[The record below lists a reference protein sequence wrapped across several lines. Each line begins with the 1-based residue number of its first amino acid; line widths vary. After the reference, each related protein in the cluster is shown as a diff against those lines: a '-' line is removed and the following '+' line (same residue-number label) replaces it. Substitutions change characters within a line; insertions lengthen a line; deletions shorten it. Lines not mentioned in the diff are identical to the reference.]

1 MLLPIRTFLLF
12 KAFHVDVSGVLNS
25 VNKPRE
31 STVPPSNTIT
41 SSAGEQTPVTT
52 IAQTVA
58 QRPKQTTNSGENVP
72 VTESQVVT
80 NGKST
85 EKSAYEKSQTSANT
99 LAPSSPAISPTT
111 CPEQVQKNNNMNTD
125 SISTVEG
132 NENNVDVS
140 NDTGHNVVTIDDNQ
154 KNNVSNGDVVINNAR
169 SIGQNRPVGFNLS
182 FGTEKSSKVSDDN
195 SNTLKSLNETVS
207 NKGRDARNTNHKRKR
222 DNTKD
227 IDVISAKRL
236 NSEGNKGDGE
246 TEEYLNEQTS
256 VLLSD
261 KRHGIAHDIVVLDE
275 GLSEEEV
282 NSDGS
287 LRRTSK
293 RKLDQSGH
301 TIQTRANKRSKKTGS
316 ERSLS
321 SDTSTCNIERVE
333 TASRRY
339 PKRSTRNQP
348 DVNSNTLVGS
358 TAGVSEC
365 TSTSNMSR
373 NNSMSSRGVSS
384 TGVEKSTCSNVRRVA
399 INSDKPRVP
408 AIPPLPPSA
417 TTLSAFRKLLLLR
430 KDLQSQANRLNV
442 NNHGM
447 NDSDQ
452 PDSQTTSLVNPLPDR
467 LVLVSNMNQT
477 SHEEF
482 RNSVAY
488 QQLLNRFKG
497 LFLWPG
503 FLSLVDPNLQKSN
516 NNEDQSQTA
525 RTPKRQRRK
534 YRRQTR

>member
-1 MLLPIRTFLLF
+1 M
-12 KAFHVDVSGVLNS
+12 
-25 VNKPRE
+25 
-31 STVPPSNTIT
+31 
-41 SSAGEQTPVTT
+41 
-52 IAQTVA
+52 
-58 QRPKQTTNSGENVP
+58 P

-80 NGKST
+80 HGKST
-85 EKSAYEKSQTSANT
+85 EKSAHEKSQTSANT

-111 CPEQVQKNNNMNTD
+111 CPEQVQKNNNMNSD
-125 SISTVEG
+125 SVSTVEG
-132 NENNVDVS
+132 NENNIDVP
-140 NDTGHNVVTIDDNQ
+140 NDTGHNVVTIDDNDNN
-154 KNNVSNGDVVINNAR
+154 KNNVSNGDVIINNAR

-182 FGTEKSSKVSDDN
+182 SGTEKSSKVSDDN
-195 SNTLKSLNETVS
+195 SNASKSLNETVS

-236 NSEGNKGDGE
+236 NSEGNKGDEE
-246 TEEYLNEQTS
+246 TEEYLNEQTV

-261 KRHGIAHDIVVLDE
+261 KRHGITHDIVVLDE
-275 GLSEEEV
+275 CLSEEEV
-282 NSDGS
+282 NIDGS

-321 SDTSTCNIERVE
+321 SDTSTCNIERVA

-358 TAGVSEC
+358 TAGERIQGSVSEC

-373 NNSMSSRGVSS
+373 NNSMSSSAVSN
-384 TGVEKSTCSNVRRVA
+384 TGVEKSTCSNVRSVA

-452 PDSQTTSLVNPLPDR
+452 PDSQTTSLENPLADR
-467 LVLVSNMNQT
+467 LLLVSNMNQT

>member
-1 MLLPIRTFLLF
+1 M
-12 KAFHVDVSGVLNS
+12 LNS

-41 SSAGEQTPVTT
+41 SSVGGQTPVTT

-58 QRPKQTTNSGENVP
+58 QRPKQITNSGENVP

-80 NGKST
+80 HDKST
-85 EKSAYEKSQTSANT
+85 EKPAHEKSQTSTNT
-99 LAPSSPAISPTT
+99 LAPSLPTISPTS
-111 CPEQVQKNNNMNTD
+111 CPQQVQKNNNMNTD
-125 SISTVEG
+125 SVSTVEG
-132 NENNVDVS
+132 NKNNIDVS
-140 NDTGHNVVTIDDNQ
+140 NDTAHNVVTIDDNN
-154 KNNVSNGDVVINNAR
+154 KNNVSDGDVVINNAR
-169 SIGQNRPVGFNLS
+169 SIGHIRPGGFNLS
-182 FGTEKSSKVSDDN
+182 SGTERSSKVSDDN
-195 SNTLKSLNETVS
+195 ANTLKSLNETVS

-227 IDVISAKRL
+227 MDVITAKRL
-236 NSEGNKGDGE
+236 NSEGNKGDEE
-246 TEEYLNEQTS
+246 TEECLNEQTAG

-261 KRHGIAHDIVVLDE
+261 KRHGITHDIVVLDE

-293 RKLDQSGH
+293 RKLDKSGH
-301 TIQTRANKRSKKTGS
+301 TIQTRANKRSRKTGS

-321 SDTSTCNIERVE
+321 SDTSTCNIERVA
-333 TASRRY
+333 TAPRRY

-348 DVNSNTLVGS
+348 DVNSSTLVGS
-358 TAGVSEC
+358 TAGKRIQGSVSES
-365 TSTSNMSR
+365 TSASNMSR
-373 NNSMSSRGVSS
+373 SNSMSSSAVSN
-384 TGVEKSTCSNVRRVA
+384 TGIEKSTCSNGRRVA

-442 NNHGM
+442 TTHGM

-452 PDSQTTSLVNPLPDR
+452 PDSQTTSLENPLADR
-467 LVLVSNMNQT
+467 LLLVSNMNQT

-503 FLSLVDPNLQKSN
+503 FLSLVNPNLQKSD

-525 RTPKRQRRK
+525 RTPKRKRRK
-534 YRRQTR
+534 YRWQTR